1 VVAVASALLWIY
13 DVYKARI
20 NPKIEALPPAAMT
33 ALFCV
38 LALVVLV
45 FGRYGLGFDPAGSV
59 YGGY

>member
-1 VVAVASALLWIY
+1 MGIAVIAAFMATAGKSRERLLQ
-13 DVYKARI
+13 
-20 NPKIEALPPAAMT
+20 AA
-33 ALFCV
+33 V